1 MTEISVAQPRHLDT
15 IPAEAGYATLTA
27 TAPDPTGGRLVAWHG
42 AAVAAA
48 SLASALCRTSFV
60 PKAFAGK
67 PEETAAALLLGDE
80 LGLSPLAA
88 LRSIHVISG
97 TPGLY
102 ARTMVALVQSHGHE
116 VVPVDDTPAKV
127 TVKGRRAGSD
137 EWVTSTW
144 TTERARRAGYTSNKK
159 YETDPQAMLY
169 ARAASDVCRRIAA
182 DVLLGIPYSVEE
194 IELEQP
200 EPTRRVSRSTTTVSR
215 VKPAPSTEDE
225 PSFDEPGQVAP
236 TEATEPATA
245 PEVPS
250 ITPAQSKRLH
260 ASFGSLGITERA
272 DRLAYVADV
281 IGREV
286 ESSNDLDIA
295 EAGMVIDRLEADRLA
310 AADPGDT
317 DGGAA

>member
-1 MTEISVAQPRHLDT
+1 MTEIAVAQPRHLDT

-102 ARTMVALVQSHGHE
+102 ARTMVAVVQSLGHE
-116 VVPVDDTPAKV
+116 VVTVVDTPTKV
-127 TVKGRRAGSD
+127 TVKGRRRGS
-137 EWVTSTW
+137 EEW
-144 TTERARRAGYTSNKK
+144 TTSEWTTDRARRAGYTSNRK
-159 YETDPQAMLY
+159 YESDPQAMLY

-182 DVLLGIPYSVEE
+182 DALLGIPYSAE
-194 IELEQP
+194 ELELEAPAATTRVTRATTTTKVQRETP
-200 EPTRRVSRSTTTVSR
+200 EPDL
-215 VKPAPSTEDE
+215 DE
-225 PSFDEPGQVAP
+225 PVATTPEPDVQEPAAADVTP
-236 TEATEPATA
+236 LITEAQTRKLGVLMRDA
-245 PEVPS
+245 
-250 ITPAQSKRLH
+250 
-260 ASFGSLGITERA
+260 GITERDDA
-272 DRLAYVADV
+272 LRYCADV
-281 IGREV
+281 TGRYV
-286 ESSNDLDIA
+286 SSRSELTKD
-295 EAGMVIDRLEADRLA
+295 EASRVIDALTADTTPEPTL
-310 AADPGDT
+310 
-317 DGGAA
+317 DGE

>member
-1 MTEISVAQPRHLDT
+1 MTEIAVAQPRHLDT

-48 SLASALCRTSFV
+48 SLASDLCRTSFV

-200 EPTRRVSRSTTTVSR
+200 EPTRRVSRTTAMSR
-215 VKPAPSTEDE
+215 EPVEGPALDE
-225 PSFDEPGQVAP
+225 PTDAEPEPEPVAAEVIP
-236 TEATEPATA
+236 MATA
-245 PEVPS
+245 
-250 ITPAQSKRLH
+250 AQVRKL
-260 ASFGSLGITERA
+260 AILLGERGIEDRDA
-272 DRLAYVADV
+272 RLAYISDHVHRP
-281 IGREV
+281 IT
-286 ESSNDLDIA
+286 SSKDLNRA
-295 EAGMVIDRLEADRLA
+295 EASALIGEL
-310 AADPGDT
+310 
-317 DGGAA
+317 GGAE